1 MTAVRRGWRSGLE
14 RVLFV
19 STLILGVSLSLL
31 THVAPSAPFALIGHS
46 SALHPLT
53 AADAAAA
60 RQWMTDR
67 AAPSPD
73 SPDADDD
80 DDDDDGDP
88 DEGCALPAFASPAPA
103 DRALNWLLIHPAI
116 ENPSSRAS
124 DGHSLRAPPQ

>member
-1 MTAVRRGWRSGLE
+1 MRGTRGHIGEKSFGMG
-14 RVLFV
+14 RGDAQ
-19 STLILGVSLSLL
+19 LGA
-31 THVAPSAPFALIGHS
+31 APVFD
-46 SALHPLT
+46 
-53 AADAAAA
+53 ADAAAA